1 MRNNHILYGTST
13 GALVIN
19 PDNIQKINYEA
30 RLNILSVSCTDDDS
44 ELFNERIHSMLKEKK
59 LRLHY
64 TQRTFDLFF
73 ESINLRNQFDIVYQY
88 KVGEGEWST
97 PSDQQYIR
105 FTNLEAG
112 THRLLLRSVSR
123 TCGAVLDEVE
133 LTIIVAEPW
142 WNSWWMWVVY
152 ISLVVLA
159 FFGAWRVYQ
168 LHTKYMRLVVSSL
181 EAPEMSESPESP
193 DNPEVPAIPE
203 VPDNP
208 DNPEIPEDPESP
220 ESSEFIGKVTK
231 MVVEHLSDPDFN
243 IDRLCREMTM
253 SRTLFYIKLKSYTGK
268 SPQDFIRVIRLERA
282 AALLRSGHSVTETAT
297 LAGFENAKYFS
308 TVFKKYFGM
317 SPSKYC

>member
-1 MRNNHILYGTST
+1 
-13 GALVIN
+13 
-19 PDNIQKINYEA
+19 
-30 RLNILSVSCTDDDS
+30 
-44 ELFNERIHSMLKEKK
+44 
-59 LRLHY
+59 
-64 TQRTFDLFF
+64 
-73 ESINLRNQFDIVYQY
+73 
-88 KVGEGEWST
+88 
-97 PSDQQYIR
+97 
-105 FTNLEAG
+105 
-112 THRLLLRSVSR
+112 
-123 TCGAVLDEVE
+123 
-133 LTIIVAEPW
+133 
-142 WNSWWMWVVY
+142 MWVVY

-181 EAPEMSESPESP
+181 EATEMSE
-193 DNPEVPAIPE
+193 IPE
-203 VPDNP
+203 DPEIP
-208 DNPEIPEDPESP
+208 EIPEIPEDPESP

-231 MVVEHLSDPDFN
+231 MVVEHLSNPDFN
-243 IDRLCREMTM
+243 IDRLCREMAM

>member
-1 MRNNHILYGTST
+1 M
-13 GALVIN
+13 
-19 PDNIQKINYEA
+19 
-30 RLNILSVSCTDDDS
+30 
-44 ELFNERIHSMLKEKK
+44 
-59 LRLHY
+59 
-64 TQRTFDLFF
+64 
-73 ESINLRNQFDIVYQY
+73 
-88 KVGEGEWST
+88 
-97 PSDQQYIR
+97 
-105 FTNLEAG
+105 
-112 THRLLLRSVSR
+112 
-123 TCGAVLDEVE
+123 LDEVE

-181 EAPEMSESPESP
+181 EATEMS
-193 DNPEVPAIPE
+193 
-203 VPDNP
+203 
-208 DNPEIPEDPESP
+208 EIPEDPESP

-231 MVVEHLSDPDFN
+231 MVVEHLSNPDFN
-243 IDRLCREMTM
+243 IDRLCREMAM